1 MAWATFSVHGVNGKR
16 LLVVWK
22 EHSRSERKASLLFE
36 NVVEPANDKTN
47 SSGGWRYLDAAPS
60 DASPVMQWNDGRY
73 LDVKTDTKI
82 GSVKANIEAMFATQG
97 SGSYAAKR
105 AAN

>member
-1 MAWATFSVHGVNGKR
+1 M
-16 LLVVWK
+16 WK
-22 EHSRSERKASLLFE
+22 EHSRSERTASLLFE
-36 NVVEPANDKTN
+36 NVVEPANEKGN
-47 SSGGWRYLDAAPS
+47 SSGGWRYLDAARS

-82 GSVKANIEAMFATQG
+82 RSVKANTEAMFATQG
-97 SGSYAAKR
+97 SGSYATKR